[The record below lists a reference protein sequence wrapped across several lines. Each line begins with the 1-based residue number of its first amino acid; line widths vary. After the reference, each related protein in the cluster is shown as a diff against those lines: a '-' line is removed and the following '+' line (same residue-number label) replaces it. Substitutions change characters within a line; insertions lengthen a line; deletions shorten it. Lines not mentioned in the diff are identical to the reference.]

1 MVNNSNMANNSG
13 IIFADIFINNKEM
26 FVDIFEQ
33 YYLKN
38 QQELDRVITQLNSV
52 LTEYTTKQ
60 VTVSMAEA
68 FQRSWK
74 EFQQKVLL
82 NQADLQLIVA
92 YRGRSGKDGQFSQI
106 VKQSDVEGNVSGAYG
121 IDSGNKLIKDSMQA
135 LKAQKVESFLQTHL
149 NGFLNQL
156 ETPIN
161 KGEAIKIYKY
171 HQQFLH
177 TMFLESKHPP
187 ITGQKWRV
195 PFYGASAS
203 HYFSGRGLGQAY
215 DAFMN
220 HLANHNKQVYDYLVQ
235 GGLVSNTPLNPQ
247 EKGSVFQEE
256 GGVEKQGLFPH
267 LLNESKNHTGWYTGG
282 DIIIINPQ
290 TMGVVYNIQ
299 LKTTTANKPSVFAE
313 RVSDIRK
320 FIKALINM
328 TPRQKGEKI
337 FDFLLTSVSNRQD
350 FNNLPQ
356 QTIDDLIKSNLKTK
370 IDIVLG

>member
-1 MVNNSNMANNSG
+1 MANNSG
-13 IIFADIFINNKEM
+13 IIFADIFINNKDM

-38 QQELDRVITQLNSV
+38 QQELDKVITQLNSV

-60 VTVSMAEA
+60 VTVSMADA
-68 FQRSWK
+68 FQKSWK

-92 YRGRSGKDGQFSQI
+92 YRGQSGKDGQFSQI
-106 VKQSDVEGNVSGAYG
+106 IKQSDVEGNVGGAYG

-135 LKAQKVESFLQTHL
+135 LKAQQVESFLQTHL

-156 ETPIN
+156 ETPIT

-220 HLANHNKQVYDYLVQ
+220 HLANHNKQVYDYLAQ

-256 GGVEKQGLFPH
+256 GGVEKQGSFPY

-282 DIIIINPQ
+282 DIVIVNPQ

-320 FIKALINM
+320 FIGALINM

-356 QTIDDLIKSNLKTK
+356 QTIDDLIKTNLKTK
-370 IDIVLG
+370 IDIILG